1 MTQKEKI
8 KDLEK
13 QLKHAKENTY
23 IYETNHL
30 QCCDGELHIGFGDYG
45 DNERWLVWNVNSLFN
60 DLPYIISQVV
70 REQSKMQGNQLKN
83 IQEVLKEINIK

>member
-13 QLKHAKENTY
+13 QLKHAKENIY

-30 QCCDGELHIGFGDYG
+30 QCSDGELHIGFGDYG
-45 DNERWLVWNVNSLFN
+45 DNEKWLVWNVNSLFD
-60 DLPYIISQVV
+60 DLPFIVSQVV
-70 REQSKMQGNQLKN
+70 KEQAKMQKWKLKSLK
-83 IQEVLKEINIK
+83 ESLKEIKQ

>member
-30 QCCDGELHIGFGDYG
+30 QCNDGEIHIGFGDVG
-45 DNERWLVWNVNSLFN
+45 DNERWLVWNVNSLFD
-60 DLPYIISQVV
+60 DLPYIVSQVV
-70 REQSKMQGNQLKN
+70 KEQANMQKWKLQSLK
-83 IQEVLKEINIK
+83 ESLKEIEQ

>member
-23 IYETNHL
+23 IYQTNHL
-30 QCCDGELHIGFGDYG
+30 QCIDGEIHIGFGDIG
-45 DNERWLVWNVNSLFN
+45 ENEKWLVWNVNSLFD
-60 DLPYIISQVV
+60 DLPYIVSQVV
-70 REQSKMQGNQLKN
+70 KEQANMQKWKLQSLK
-83 IQEVLKEINIK
+83 ESLKEIEQ

>member
-30 QCCDGELHIGFGDYG
+30 QCNDGEIHIGFGDIG
-45 DNERWLVWNVNSLFN
+45 ENERWLVWNVNSLFD
-60 DLPYIISQVV
+60 DLPYIVSQVV
-70 REQSKMQGNQLKN
+70 KEQSNMQKWKLQSLK
-83 IQEVLKEINIK
+83 ESLKEIEQ